1 MLAIPRSG
9 EGYSAAQL
17 RGLLASRAGHVTL
30 DDIQQE
36 LLRCGF
42 GTWHYQN
49 LGGNVYGL
57 TDYSGRTLTIDN
69 GLDVSTEPQ
78 QASLLVCQD
87 GAEILSCDVLDATA
101 AVLALEDELDR
112 RGW

>member
-1 MLAIPRSG
+1 MLAIPHLG

-17 RGLLASRAGHVTL
+17 RGLRASKAGHVTL

-42 GTWHYQN
+42 GQWHYQN

-57 TDYSGRTLTIDN
+57 VDYSGLTLTIDG
-69 GLDVSTEPQ
+69 GLDVSSEPQ
-78 QASLLVCQD
+78 QATLLICSD
-87 GAEILSCDVLDATA
+87 GAEILSCDVLDASA
-101 AVLALEDELDR
+101 AVMAYEDALYVAGL
-112 RGW
+112 